1 MKEETNNE
9 ITEKQYKS
17 LIKVFKKYTNLYKIL
32 YYIDPAKSAEFL
44 KKQEYYFT
52 KANKN
57 EKEKVHNHDHDHH
70 EGCNKLERKMYI
82 PKEEMNNIEKLLDE
96 IATTSFYKGNFEEV
110 LQFFSDKYDK
120 IVQAGQKDGLGLD
133 EKTEKELLHKFLLE
147 GVPFYFTNKLRQ
159 RLKSYEES
167 ISEQPML
174 LAHPSSVTK
183 KDLINL
189 IQPDCV
195 K

>member
-1 MKEETNNE
+1 MKDEIINE
-9 ITEKQYKS
+9 INEKHYKS
-17 LIKVFKKYTNLYKIL
+17 LIKVFKKYTNLYKVL

-44 KKQEYYFT
+44 KKQEYFYA
-52 KANKN
+52 KAKKN
-57 EKEKVHNHDHDHH
+57 EKEKVHDHDHH

-96 IATTSFYKGNFEEV
+96 IASTSFYKGNFEEV
-110 LQFFSDKYDK
+110 LEFFSEKYDK
-120 IVQAGQKDGLGLD
+120 IVLAGKKDGLDLD

-189 IQPDCV
+189 IQPDSV

>member
-1 MKEETNNE
+1 
-9 ITEKQYKS
+9 
-17 LIKVFKKYTNLYKIL
+17 
-32 YYIDPAKSAEFL
+32 
-44 KKQEYYFT
+44 
-52 KANKN
+52 
-57 EKEKVHNHDHDHH
+57 
-70 EGCNKLERKMYI
+70 MYI
-82 PKEEMNNIEKLLDE
+82 PKDEMNNIEKLLDE
-96 IATTSFYKGNFEEV
+96 ISTTSYYKGNFEEV
-110 LQFFSDKYDK
+110 LEFFTEKYDK
-120 IVQAGQKDGLGLD
+120 IMQAGLKDGLGLD
-133 EKTEKELLHKFLLE
+133 ENTEKELLHKFLLE

-189 IQPDCV
+189 IQPVCI